1 MENDKKE
8 TIKKIK
14 SLKPDAD
21 DRRRKKKING
31 SQRWQIVIPPRE
43 CSMLEAEMEREGWE
57 NRSGFILEKLF
68 GGEENRR
75 KAFSKML
82 RTSPVNAEA
91 ALKNELEVLNARLDY
106 FDQLYTK
113 QLNYMYT
120 EAPMTQETANYW
132 AIKFE
137 RLFEEIKHSVTSLD
151 KTLTR
156 YLKYCGVELK

>member
-21 DRRRKKKING
+21 DKRRQKKTTG
-31 SQRWQIVIPPRE
+31 LSRWVIYFPPRE
-43 CSMLEAEMEREGWE
+43 RSMLEAEMEREGWE